1 MKYLSLYGY
10 VYMVK
15 HKHDI
20 LEMFKDTQIKVR
32 SKLGNIIN
40 AFRLD
45 RRGRK
50 MNQEFWTS

>member
-1 MKYLSLYGY
+1 MVMLTCLIINMKYLSLYGY

-32 SKLGNIIN
+32 K
-40 AFRLD
+40 
-45 RRGRK
+45 
-50 MNQEFWTS
+50 